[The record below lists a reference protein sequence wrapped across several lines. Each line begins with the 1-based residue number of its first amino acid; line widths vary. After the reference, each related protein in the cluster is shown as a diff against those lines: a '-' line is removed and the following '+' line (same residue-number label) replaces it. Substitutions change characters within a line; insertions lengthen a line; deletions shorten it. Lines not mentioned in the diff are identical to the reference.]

1 MHDTIFFNFL
11 SISDFLCR
19 FASWVTA
26 LQVVRTS
33 LLGPRPRLFP
43 PPLPRHVHSFNETRV
58 RFSLGFGGIL
68 HTLGKID
75 DRRRCTA
82 RQLEIEAKFYLL
94 DPFMLER

>member
-1 MHDTIFFNFL
+1 MGD
-11 SISDFLCR
+11 R
-19 FASWVTA
+19 FASCENIA
-26 LQVVRTS
+26 SRSQTS
-33 LLGPRPRLFP
+33 SLS